1 MIRCICNADKRPFGH
16 PSFGRYP
23 WLALYSSVP
32 LILSSL
38 YTGSILSL
46 ILWPCFALLYFDI
59 NSKLCWSYA
68 LIKVARIVQKFPYA
82 IYADYSNIHILPHLL
97 CPSHTFMHIFFSCFL
112 LSAWVF
118 TSKQRRAF
126 CNSGTTLKIRK
137 LALTRY
143 CETFYIIYS
152 DFASYLSNVLYSR
165 CIQLSWF
172 QPPFI
177 WGTSSINIPLFSVTL
192 TLLKSTGQLFLRTIC
207 QLRSVFLSLLIRV
220 GLSTFSQNA
229 M

>member
-1 MIRCICNADKRPFGH
+1 MTCVVLFSTINSVISVHRLNPFSH
-16 PSFGRYP
+16 S
-23 WLALYSSVP
+23 LALF
-32 LILSSL
+32 
-38 YTGSILSL
+38 
-46 ILWPCFALLYFDI
+46 CFALFWHKFKVMLKLHSHESCKNCAKIPICHLRRLLKYSYFTTFTLPI
-59 NSKLCWSYA
+59 
-68 LIKVARIVQKFPYA
+68 PH
-82 IYADYSNIHILPHLL
+82 IHAHFL
-97 CPSHTFMHIFFSCFL
+97 SCFL
-112 LSAWVF
+112 LSTWVF

-126 CNSGTTLKIRK
+126 CNSSTTLKIRK

-143 CETFYIIYS
+143 YETFYIIYS
-152 DFASYLSNVLYSR
+152 DFASYLNNVLYSR

-172 QPPFI
+172 QPPLI

-207 QLRSVFLSLLIRV
+207 QLRSVFFSLLIRV